1 MQFTSLGHV
10 QSHLNAGGRM
20 VEVVDSFLARIEAHS
35 QLNVF
40 LEVFSD
46 EVRAQAQ
53 AQDAL
58 SPEEK
63 AQLPLLG
70 LVLAIKDNIAFKG
83 HRMSAG
89 SRMLQTYTS
98 PFTATALQRLLDAGA
113 VVIGRV
119 NCDEFAMGSSN
130 EKSFYGPVL
139 NPLDP
144 QRVPGGSS
152 GGSAAA
158 VAAGLCVAALG
169 TDTGG
174 SIRQPAAFCGVVGMK
189 PSYGRVS
196 RYGLLA
202 YGSSFDQIGPLT
214 HTVKDAETILAYM
227 AGSDPQDSTSMDA
240 TWDAA
245 AFPSKPLKLVLLKEA
260 MEFKGMNPQVKLAFE
275 QTLNHWKAQGHSI
288 EERSFPLLESLVPTY
303 YVLSTAEASSNLGRY
318 DGIHYGFRS
327 PDAEDLESTYRLSRS
342 QGFGPEVK
350 RRIMTG
356 TFVLSSKFFDA
367 YYLQAQR
374 VRRKIRE
381 ATDALLQGADALVLP
396 TSPNLPFKFGE
407 KDADPIAMYMEDAF
421 TVQANLAG
429 NPAISLPISIPDSP
443 LYASAQL
450 MAARGADE
458 ALLHMSMQLMPGE

>member
-144 QRVPGGSS
+144 QRVPGG
-152 GGSAAA
+152 
-158 VAAGLCVAALG
+158 
-169 TDTGG
+169 
-174 SIRQPAAFCGVVGMK
+174 
-189 PSYGRVS
+189 
-196 RYGLLA
+196 
-202 YGSSFDQIGPLT
+202 
-214 HTVKDAETILAYM
+214 
-227 AGSDPQDSTSMDA
+227 
-240 TWDAA
+240 
-245 AFPSKPLKLVLLKEA
+245 
-260 MEFKGMNPQVKLAFE
+260 
-275 QTLNHWKAQGHSI
+275 
-288 EERSFPLLESLVPTY
+288 
-303 YVLSTAEASSNLGRY
+303 
-318 DGIHYGFRS
+318 
-327 PDAEDLESTYRLSRS
+327 
-342 QGFGPEVK
+342 
-350 RRIMTG
+350 
-356 TFVLSSKFFDA
+356 
-367 YYLQAQR
+367 
-374 VRRKIRE
+374 
-381 ATDALLQGADALVLP
+381 
-396 TSPNLPFKFGE
+396 
-407 KDADPIAMYMEDAF
+407 
-421 TVQANLAG
+421 
-429 NPAISLPISIPDSP
+429 
-443 LYASAQL
+443 
-450 MAARGADE
+450 
-458 ALLHMSMQLMPGE
+458 